1 MKIRKIMSLL
11 LAMALLL
18 GMSACGEKESAVD
31 GNALL
36 QVILDEVAFDTP
48 ISDVG
53 ADAAMYFS
61 GLPEGAQVKMYT
73 GSGYYADR
81 VALITV
87 PDKSHA
93 DTAKACVQE
102 HVDQLR
108 HQFANYIPEEVD
120 KIDHAVIWQQG
131 IYVLLCVTNDYKN
144 AEDIV
149 ENAAKKTKD
158 VKVTEGTQPQQ
169 DTQQPTE
176 ETTEPT
182 QLPTEPPVKAYPV
195 LQSKSGTYR
204 QKGGT
209 YIVDDHA
216 FENYKYDESAASDYA
231 RLVNTAAED
240 LKGKV
245 NVFVLPIPTAI
256 GIVLPDDI
264 VEAMGENY
272 YDQNECMQKLFSKLD
287 SSILTVNSYDNLMSH
302 RDEYLYFN
310 TDYHWNGKASYY
322 AYETWCQVKGV
333 EPYTLD
339 QRKLSTFDGFWGGLY
354 QGDCKKDPA
363 LSEDTVE
370 AYHPYSQNIYME
382 ITDKNGNKFQWN
394 VISDGSKLS
403 AGGKYSVFGG
413 ADNPITVYKNSDV
426 TDGSVGVVVKES
438 FGNALMP
445 YMVDH
450 YSVLYEIDYRYW
462 EGNIAQFCLD
472 VGATDLT
479 FANNMGMIRASVLV
493 AMLADNV

>member
-1 MKIRKIMSLL
+1 MKMRNILTLL

-18 GMSACGEKESAVD
+18 GMTACGEKESAVD

-53 ADAAMYFS
+53 EDAAMYFS
-61 GLPEGAQVKMYT
+61 GLPEGATVKMYT
-73 GSGYYADR
+73 GSGYFADR

-87 PDKSHA
+87 ADKSDA
-93 DTAKACVQE
+93 DAAKACVQE
-102 HVDQLR
+102 HVEQLR
-108 HQFANYIPEEVD
+108 HQFINYIPEEVD

-131 IYVLLCVTNDYKN
+131 TYVLLCVTNDYKN

-149 ENAAKKTKD
+149 DNAAKKTKD
-158 VKVTEGTQPQQ
+158 VTLTEGTQPQQ
-169 DTQQPTE
+169 TTQQPTE

-182 QLPTEPPVKAYPV
+182 QAPTEPPVKEYPT
-195 LQSKSGTYR
+195 LRSKSGTYR
-204 QKGGT
+204 QMGGT

-216 FENYKYDESAASDYA
+216 FENYRYSEDAASNYA
-231 RLVNTAAED
+231 QLVNKAAED
-240 LKGKV
+240 LAGQV

-264 VEAMGENY
+264 AEAMGENY
-272 YDQNECMQKLFSKLD
+272 DNQNECMEKLFAKLD
-287 SSILTVNSYDNLMSH
+287 SSILTVNSYDNLMTH

-339 QRKLSTFDGFWGGLY
+339 QRKLSTFEGFWGGLY
-354 QGDCKKDPA
+354 LGDCKKDPA
-363 LSEDTVE
+363 LSGDTVE
-370 AYHPYSQNIYME
+370 AYHPYSQNIHME
-382 ITDKNGNKFQWN
+382 ITDKNGTKFQWN
-394 VISDGSKLS
+394 VISNGDKLS

-413 ADNPITVYKNSDV
+413 ADNPMTVYTNPDV

-479 FANNMGMIRASVLV
+479 FANNMGMIRASVLI